1 MTKHEFMARLASELH
16 KRNVADAADVIE
28 EYEQHFAFKLADGYS
43 EEEIA
48 AKLGSPEEL
57 AAQFE
62 SDNAPK
68 AARGSRALT
77 VAGLCFADLFAGLF
91 FVLLAG
97 FGLVMAAAALCFAA
111 LAICLLGGW
120 NIAGLIP
127 AMPYWCGAIL
137 ALSFAA
143 FLISGILGSVNYY
156 QSGNLD
162 LKTAGVLSA
171 GSFVG
176 ALAGVKINLLIPADT
191 MKIILY
197 LVVLLS
203 GISILLR
210 KDKPGNTEKKAVQSV
225 PFYLVLGAVTGAV
238 CAASGAGGPV
248 LVMPIL
254 TLLGIPAHTAVGIS
268 LFDSI
273 FIAVPSAAGYLIA
286 AAGNKEVFLLLP
298 VLLIAHGIG
307 VFAGSK
313 NATKIN
319 QTLLKRIVAV
329 ASIAIAC
336 IKLFL

>member
-1 MTKHEFMARLASELH
+1 MAIFPFFR
-16 KRNVADAADVIE
+16 
-28 EYEQHFAFKLADGYS
+28 
-43 EEEIA
+43 EI
-48 AKLGSPEEL
+48 
-57 AAQFE
+57 
-62 SDNAPK
+62 
-68 AARGSRALT
+68 
-77 VAGLCFADLFAGLF
+77 
-91 FVLLAG
+91 
-97 FGLVMAAAALCFAA
+97 
-111 LAICLLGGW
+111 
-120 NIAGLIP
+120 
-127 AMPYWCGAIL
+127 
-137 ALSFAA
+137 SFAA

-156 QSGNLD
+156 KSGNLD

-197 LVVLLS
+197 LIVLLS

-238 CAASGAGGPV
+238 CAAFGAGGPV
-248 LVMPIL
+248 LLV
-254 TLLGIPAHTAVGIS
+254 
-268 LFDSI
+268 
-273 FIAVPSAAGYLIA
+273 
-286 AAGNKEVFLLLP
+286 
-298 VLLIAHGIG
+298 AHGLG

-313 NATKIN
+313 NATKRN

>member
-1 MTKHEFMARLASELH
+1 
-16 KRNVADAADVIE
+16 
-28 EYEQHFAFKLADGYS
+28 
-43 EEEIA
+43 
-48 AKLGSPEEL
+48 
-57 AAQFE
+57 
-62 SDNAPK
+62 
-68 AARGSRALT
+68 
-77 VAGLCFADLFAGLF
+77 
-91 FVLLAG
+91 
-97 FGLVMAAAALCFAA
+97 
-111 LAICLLGGW
+111 
-120 NIAGLIP
+120 
-127 AMPYWCGAIL
+127 
-137 ALSFAA
+137 
-143 FLISGILGSVNYY
+143 
-156 QSGNLD
+156 
-162 LKTAGVLSA
+162 
-171 GSFVG
+171 
-176 ALAGVKINLLIPADT
+176 
-191 MKIILY
+191 MKMILY

-254 TLLGIPAHTAVGIS
+254 TLLGIPAYTAVGIS

-298 VLLIAHGIG
+298 VLLVAHGIG